1 MSTRLE
7 AHYDDRVYYFTVVE
21 QSPQKVI
28 IEMYKAPYVFLNKDG
43 VWVNDTANQLQMVD
57 GLIAAVVK
65 AIGN

>member
-21 QSPQKVI
+21 KSPQKIV
-28 IEMYKAPYVFLNKDG
+28 IEMYKAPYIFLQQDG
-43 VWVNDTANQLQMVD
+43 VWRNDVANQLQMVD

-65 AIGN
+65 AID